1 MDSLAQLKKQNNQI
15 MKQNLRIL
23 FLFSFLLFA
32 AQTTFAQEKDIT
44 GTVTSKTDGIPL
56 PGVNVIV
63 QGTTNGA
70 QTDFDGNYSITAS
83 VGDVLNFSY
92 VGMTTIQI
100 TVGDSSVVNAQLEED
115 AEQLNEV
122 VVTALG
128 IKKTRKSLTYA
139 AQDINADELNKV
151 KQTNPIN
158 SLSGKVAGVAISR
171 SSSGA
176 GGSVK
181 VTLRGNSSIGNN
193 QPLYVVDGIPLSNPS
208 SNQPTLTFG
217 DIDGGNRDGGDALS
231 LINPDDIESLTVL
244 KGASASALYGSAGL
258 NGVILITTKK
268 GRSGGF
274 KVDFSSNLTVDSA
287 AYAMDFNEETQSNID
302 DFLTSGITNINSLS
316 VSGGTENAQTY
327 FSYSNTFADGVLP
340 TNNLKQHTFN
350 VRETAQLFDG
360 KLKVN
365 ASVMAS
371 TQNIKNRPIS
381 GLYFNPL
388 VGTYAF
394 ESATEKLSDYS
405 AFEALDPARNIMT
418 QQWYRG
424 TSDIE
429 QNPYWVV
436 NRNASDDTSNKLV
449 ASLSLD
455 FKINDWLSLQTR
467 GTYDKSLFDF
477 ERKIHAT
484 TEATLA
490 PANGRYI
497 VFENDYTQYYGDVI
511 ANINTQINE
520 STSVNAIIGA
530 STTRSTTESFT
541 GDSGTNGGLQFANVF
556 AFQNFNGN
564 PSVNFTQNSFETRVN
579 SVFASATIGFN
590 DKIFVDLTARNDW
603 SSTLPTENNSFF
615 YPSIGVTG
623 VLSDLLDL
631 PENVSFAKLRASY
644 AEVGN
649 GFAADQISPNNS
661 IIFGGGGVSSTDPIK
676 PFPGSTP
683 KPERQKS
690 FEIGTEWK
698 FNNNRFGIDLGY
710 YNTKTSDQYYAFST
724 SSTIIGAPQAYLNS
738 GEISNKGIEASIF
751 AIPVQKDNFKWTTTV
766 NFASNKNKIE
776 KIYNGQVLE
785 GLIEPEF
792 FTLSAKGVNTFGS
805 YLVEGGSFGDIYAQV
820 VRRNADGLPIIESDA
835 VVANDDNT
843 VDGLTK
849 VGNANP
855 DFTLG
860 WNNSFEYKNF
870 TVDFLIDGKF
880 GGETMSMTE
889 AIVEGFSNNSARE
902 TANGNV
908 NVQIDGSAST
918 LSAQDYYGKVGGRNG
933 FTGEYIY
940 SATNVRLAEFALGY
954 NFNLA
959 ENSFFKR
966 VKASLVGNN
975 LFFFY
980 KDAPHDPNVS
990 LSTGNALQGVD
1001 VLGLPSTRSIGL
1013 NLNLTF

>member
-1 MDSLAQLKKQNNQI
+1 

-738 GEISNKGIEASIF
+738 GEISNKGVEASIF

-870 TVDFLIDGKF
+870 TIDFLIDGKF